1 MRRLRTRL
9 SSAQCTFIQQSRNIC
24 RPSWVN
30 WSRLPR
36 AQGRSPIDVMW
47 RVQRLA
53 LRPFSPS
60 RHGAGFYLFH
70 YLAAVCLYGDLADT
84 KFAADLFIQKARSH
98 QRHDLPLAGS
108 ERSVTLPESLPVSL
122 VA

>member
-1 MRRLRTRL
+1 VARATPSLEAIFTK
-9 SSAQCTFIQQSRNIC
+9 SATEPAFI
-24 RPSWVN
+24 
-30 WSRLPR
+30 
-36 AQGRSPIDVMW
+36 
-47 RVQRLA
+47 
-53 LRPFSPS
+53 F
-60 RHGAGFYLFH
+60 FH